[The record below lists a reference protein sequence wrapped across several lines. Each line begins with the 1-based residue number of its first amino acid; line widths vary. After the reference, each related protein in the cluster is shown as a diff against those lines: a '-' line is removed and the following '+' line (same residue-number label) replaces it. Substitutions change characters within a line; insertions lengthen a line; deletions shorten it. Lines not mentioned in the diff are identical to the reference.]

1 MTRTDPQTGRQVAD
15 DRRVEGPTAVFL
27 TSAHPEALD
36 YETRNRFVLLTVDES
51 REQTRRILELQR
63 WSETLEGLKAREARS
78 AVFKRHHDAQRL
90 LLPLDVVIPV
100 GLTYPSGWLI
110 LRREQR
116 KYLSLV
122 KALALLHQHQRPR
135 RTLTLGGKA
144 VEYVEATEADVA
156 VARELSPSILRRNLD
171 ELSPPSRSLL
181 VALNDIVAGKRK
193 ALATKGRK
201 GAEGAEGRDGAPRGR
216 EAGRDDGRESRPGAV
231 RRFAPAGARGQDERL
246 LVDRH
251 ELQRATGL
259 SLWHV
264 KTYLPQLVEYEY
276 VALVSGRKGQ
286 RCLYELLWDG
296 EEPELG
302 FPAGSEG

>member
-1 MTRTDPQTGRQVAD
+1 M
-15 DRRVEGPTAVFL
+15 
-27 TSAHPEALD
+27 
-36 YETRNRFVLLTVDES
+36 
-51 REQTRRILELQR
+51 
-63 WSETLEGLKAREARS
+63 
-78 AVFKRHHDAQRL
+78 
-90 LLPLDVVIPV
+90 
-100 GLTYPSGWLI
+100 
-110 LRREQR
+110 
-116 KYLSLV
+116 
-122 KALALLHQHQRPR
+122 
-135 RTLTLGGKA
+135 
-144 VEYVEATEADVA
+144 A

-201 GAEGAEGRDGAPRGR
+201 GDEGDEGAEGCDGAPRGR
-216 EAGRDDGRESRPGAV
+216 EAGRDDAPRGREADDGRENGPGAV

-251 ELQRATGL
+251 EVQRATGL

-276 VALVSGRKGQ
+276 VALVSGRKGR

-296 EEPELG
+296 EEPVLG